1 MNEYRKLLNC
11 IQSNYTYDGSAQQVK
26 ADYDEYD
33 SSRKKATQLAEQYRL
48 AYNEVVEKINN
59 QVPEELTAFQVENA
73 KSEADSVYTSMVSL
87 QSAFLADIRSQTL
100 LLENQLVTLSSQM
113 KLVQDESF
121 TDEVM
126 KNSVE
131 TEYQNISAML
141 NEYNELKNAVE
152 QGYDFYSE
160 NEIIQNIY
168 TQYILNY
175 NTFQNEYDE
184 KELLYEDLY
193 NKYSEQSK
201 NITQQDIDNALNTY
215 ENALLD
221 IDSVKSN
228 YISKIQ
234 STITQVEAEIQSLE
248 SNKSSLEISIKGAEN
263 LAEYERLSGEKLKN
277 EAIITINSEIDTLN
291 QNIDSIKAQIA
302 EVDETIKNSEI
313 KASLNGVITLVNEKN
328 IGDIIQAGDSL
339 CTLLPNNE
347 ELKVI
352 LYVPENQ
359 VSKLKIGQK
368 TEYIF
373 DAIPYNEYGKIT
385 GRIQSVSADSIV
397 NENDGTKYY
406 LAHADLSAYSLQS
419 NNGSVR
425 EVKTG
430 MLVESKIITGSK
442 KAMVWFLEKINL
454 ID

>member
-1 MNEYRKLLNC
+1 M
-11 IQSNYTYDGSAQQVK
+11 
-26 ADYDEYD
+26 
-33 SSRKKATQLAEQYRL
+33 
-48 AYNEVVEKINN
+48 
-59 QVPEELTAFQVENA
+59 
-73 KSEADSVYTSMVSL
+73 
-87 QSAFLADIRSQTL
+87 
-100 LLENQLVTLSSQM
+100 
-113 KLVQDESF
+113 
-121 TDEVM
+121 
-126 KNSVE
+126 
-131 TEYQNISAML
+131 
-141 NEYNELKNAVE
+141 
-152 QGYDFYSE
+152 
-160 NEIIQNIY
+160 
-168 TQYILNY
+168 
-175 NTFQNEYDE
+175 
-184 KELLYEDLY
+184 
-193 NKYSEQSK
+193 
-201 NITQQDIDNALNTY
+201 
-215 ENALLD
+215 LD

-234 STITQVEAEIQSLE
+234 STITQIETEIQSLE
-248 SNKSSLEISIKGAEN
+248 TNKSSLEISIKGAEN

-313 KASLNGVITLVNEKN
+313 KSSLDGTITLVNEKN

-339 CTLLPNNE
+339 CTILPNNE

-352 LYVPENQ
+352 LYIPENQ

-385 GRIQSVSADSIV
+385 GEIQSVSADSIV
-397 NENDGTKYY
+397 NENAGTKYY
-406 LAHADLSAYSLQS
+406 LAQADLSAYSLQS
-419 NNGSVR
+419 SNGSVR